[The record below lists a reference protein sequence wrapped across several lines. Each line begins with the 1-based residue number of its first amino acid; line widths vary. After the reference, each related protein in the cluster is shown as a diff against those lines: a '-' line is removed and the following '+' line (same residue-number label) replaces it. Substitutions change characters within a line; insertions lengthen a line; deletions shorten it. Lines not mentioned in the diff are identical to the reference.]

1 MFFDI
6 HPFGFYMAVSYHFNI
21 KIFSIESNSLTLL
34 YSMSLQNLKKIM
46 FSPDGSSL
54 VMFSPKYLKIL
65 DAFSF
70 QPKYE
75 ILEKSTCIIDVS
87 FGQKKSSLLILYENG
102 VLVERSFYDFEKIK
116 IYRIYGHGHRKITTF
131 KMDEKNEN
139 IYFVLEDGSLI
150 IKHANNLTVS

>member
-1 MFFDI
+1 MIPKIYEKIYALTGSEVHTLEAHKISGVMFFDI

-70 QPKYE
+70 EPKYE

-87 FGQKKSSLLILYENG
+87 FG
-102 VLVERSFYDFEKIK
+102 
-116 IYRIYGHGHRKITTF
+116 
-131 KMDEKNEN
+131 
-139 IYFVLEDGSLI
+139 
-150 IKHANNLTVS
+150 